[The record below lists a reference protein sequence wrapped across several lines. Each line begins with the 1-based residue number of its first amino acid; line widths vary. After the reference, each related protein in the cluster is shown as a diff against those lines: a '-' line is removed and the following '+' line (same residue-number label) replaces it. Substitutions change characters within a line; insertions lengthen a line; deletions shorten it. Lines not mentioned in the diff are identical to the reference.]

1 MSLTNLGTKQ
11 LQEKDRS
18 FVFHPSTHLAKHS
31 RGEIPNRIMAGA
43 EGVYIWDTEGRK
55 SLDGF
60 GGLYC
65 VNMGYGCNEI
75 ADAIAKQAHELPFAH
90 VYASQGTEPV
100 ARLAEAVV
108 EYFGQN
114 MRRVFFGLS
123 GSDANETNI
132 KLVWYYNN
140 ILGRPEKKKIIS
152 RRRGYHGSGLVTG
165 SLTGLPFF
173 HNFFDL
179 PLSVVRHTTTPH
191 YYRQAQNGE
200 SEEAFSKR
208 CADELE
214 ALILAEGPDT
224 VAAFIGEPVLGT
236 GGIVPPPKGYWTA
249 IQAVLERYDLLLIA
263 DEVVCGFGRTGEKF
277 GSHLYGM
284 RPDFVTIAKG
294 LSSAYLPISG
304 SIIGERVWSVLEE
317 GTEKHGA
324 LGHGWTYSGH
334 TLCATAALANIQ
346 LIKERNILEHVQE
359 VGPYWL
365 SRMKAELEGHAVV
378 GEVRGV
384 GILSAVELMRDP
396 EARVPFEPELQVGV
410 RAAAALL
417 ENGVIGRPMP
427 HADTLGYAPPLI
439 ITKQEV
445 DVIVDATAKA
455 VDTTYRA
462 LKAEGAI

>member
-11 LQEKDRS
+11 LQEKDRN

-31 RGEIPNRIMAGA
+31 RGETPNRIIAGG
-43 EGVYIWDTEGRK
+43 EGVYIWDTEGRR

-65 VNMGYGCNEI
+65 VNMGYGCTEI
-75 ADAIAKQAHELPFAH
+75 AEAIAKQARELPFGH
-90 VYASQGTEPV
+90 IYASQGTEPV
-100 ARLAEAVV
+100 ARLAEEIV
-108 EYFGQN
+108 EYFGRN
-114 MRRVFFGLS
+114 MRRVYFGLS

-152 RRRGYHGSGLVTG
+152 RNRGYHGSGLVTG

-173 HNFFDL
+173 HKFFDL
-179 PLSVVRHTTTPH
+179 PLDLVRHTTTPH
-191 YYRQAQNGE
+191 HYRQAHDGE

-214 ALILAEGPDT
+214 ALIIAEGPET

-236 GGIVPPPKGYWTA
+236 GGIVPPPNGYWAA
-249 IQAVLERYDLLLIA
+249 IQAVLDKHDILLIA
-263 DEVVCGFGRTGEKF
+263 DEVVCGFGRTGAKF

-284 RPDFVTIAKG
+284 RPNLVTIAKG

-304 SIIGERVWSVLEE
+304 SIIGDRVWSVLEE
-317 GTEKHGA
+317 GSEKNGPI
-324 LGHGWTYSGH
+324 GHGWTYSGH
-334 TLCATAALANIQ
+334 TLCAAAALANIQ
-346 LIKERNILEHVQE
+346 LLKERNIEEHVQD

-365 SRMKAELEGHAVV
+365 SRMKTALEGHPIV

-384 GILSAVELMRDP
+384 GILAAVELMRDP
-396 EARVPFEPELQVGV
+396 AQRIPFEPELQVGV
-410 RAAAALL
+410 RTAAALL
-417 ENGVIGRPMP
+417 ENGVIGRAMP
-427 HADTLGYAPPLI
+427 HGDILGYAPPLI
-439 ITKQEV
+439 ITREEV
-445 DVIVDATAKA
+445 DVIVDATAKS
-455 VDTTYRA
+455 VDSTYRA
-462 LKAEGAI
+462 LKAEGVV